1 MYNYCEDGWPVDLN
15 ELSGS
20 DIVVYPNPTAN
31 IFNIETR
38 LDVNVELY
46 NMIGEL
52 INTDN
57 IKRIDLSDKPDGVY
71 NLIITYDKIR
81 ITKKII
87 KL

>member
-1 MYNYCEDGWPVDLN
+1 MYNYCEEGWPVNIN

-31 IFNIETR
+31 TFTIKTR
-38 LDVNVELY
+38 LDVNIELY

-52 INTDN
+52 IEVDN
-57 IKRIDLSDKPDGVY
+57 NKRIDMSDKPDGIY

>member
-1 MYNYCEDGWPVDLN
+1 MYNYCEDGWPVNLD

-31 IFNIETR
+31 TFTIETR
-38 LDVNVELY
+38 LDVDVELY
-46 NMIGEL
+46 NMVGEL
-52 INTDN
+52 IKVDN
-57 IKRIDLSDKPDGVY
+57 IKRIDISDYPDGMY